1 MYYLLIII
9 LIISII
15 TKDLPE
21 GIITAQYFG
30 NAQSFT
36 MRAELGD
43 KNSESSTLYTTI
55 DLEAQFTYSTHTKG
69 NYCQIP
75 RINFIRNFT
84 KKINNKEY
92 ELSEYENK
100 IYFLY
105 YPDHYVKLYFI
116 LYPYPEGSSSFNPNS
131 ISTSGNGYGFASKFE
146 DIKYS
151 LVHQLYLQGKIKKPS
166 FGVGMFDYRVE
177 QGLVY
182 FGGMDNKESID
193 KKYHGKCKVNDTY
206 STWSCDLHK
215 IKIKDKE
222 YNATN
227 SYMYFQYK
235 VNYIYVPYSFISF
248 LRENVVNKYKDDC
261 FEYDVAEYT
270 KIRCSDDIFDV
281 LPNIELYIGN
291 TVFSI
296 PLNKLF
302 FEGNG
307 DLDMEIA
314 YNKKV
319 AEKTG
324 NDNTWIFGSYFL
336 KKFSVYFDYD
346 DKSISFYS
354 DNIEIINQDVFE
366 SFHYMKKTLIC
377 FIILICFSW
386 SLLIFFIHKKD
397 NETFLR
403 R

>member
-1 MYYLLIII
+1 MYYFLIII
-9 LIISII
+9 LIISIFS
-15 TKDLPE
+15 KDLPE
-21 GIITAQYFG
+21 GVISAQYFG
-30 NAQSFT
+30 NAQTFS
-36 MRAELGD
+36 MRSKLGD
-43 KNSESSTLYTTI
+43 KNSELISLYTTI
-55 DLEAQFTYSTHTKG
+55 DLEAQFTYAAHTKG

-75 RINFIRNFT
+75 RTNFIRNFK

-92 ELSEYENK
+92 ELSEYENN

-116 LYPYPEGSSSFNPNS
+116 LFPYSDTSSTFDPNN

-151 LVHQLYLQGKIKKPS
+151 LVHQLYLQNKIKKPS
-166 FGVGMFDYRVE
+166 FGVGMYDYRVE

-182 FGGMDNKESID
+182 FGGMENKESID
-193 KKYHGKCKVNDTY
+193 KKYHGKCAVNDTY

-215 IKIKDKE
+215 IRINDKE
-222 YNATN
+222 YNVTN

-235 VNYIYVPYSFISF
+235 INYIYVPYSFISF
-248 LRENVVNKYKDDC
+248 LKNNLVDKYKDDC
-261 FEYDVAEYT
+261 FEYEVGESI
-270 KIRCSDDIFDV
+270 KIRCNDEIFDV
-281 LPNIELYIGN
+281 LPNIEFYIGN

-319 AEKTG
+319 EEKTE
-324 NDNTWIFGSYFL
+324 NANTWIFGSYFL
-336 KKFSVYFDYD
+336 RKFSVYFDYD

-354 DNIEIINQDVFE
+354 DNIEIINQDEFG
-366 SFHYMKKTLIC
+366 SFHYLKKILIC
-377 FIILICFSW
+377 FIILICFCW
-386 SLLIFFIHKKD
+386 SLLIFFFHKKHND
-397 NETFLR
+397 TSLR
-403 R
+403 W